1 MSEDQK
7 YRNELLNVA
16 KFAGMSVFGILFLNI
31 MGYIINI
38 IITRNV
44 EVEVF
49 GRFVL
54 SMRIVSY
61 LGLLSLLGFNIGSVK
76 FISQYFSLD
85 KHNEVL
91 GTMRFILKYVFVA
104 SIFFSTLAFFFSPLI
119 ANRIFNKPEIINILR
134 ILLIT
139 VPLTSLSSVFL
150 FSMRGLKLLKYEIL
164 SSRFLEPILRLL
176 LLLSFFYFGFKLK
189 GIILAQLILA
199 LFTLTFSGFF
209 LYHKYFKFIK
219 KKNPVVHKKELI
231 SFSFPLYLNAFLN
244 NTRQLLPIYLMGVF
258 LPSKEIGIFH
268 ICGKVAS
275 LITISLMS
283 LNIIFGPTMSGL
295 FARNEK
301 AILEKLLKTATK
313 WIFTISLG
321 MFFFLLIYAEPVLGI
336 FGAEYA
342 KGKSIL
348 IVLII
353 GQLVNVS
360 VGSNGQLLVMS
371 GRSKLALVN
380 SVIMFI
386 IMGIS
391 SIILIPKYGAFGA
404 AVALTITTILIN
416 VIRFFQVLILEKIH
430 PYKLSF
436 IKPII
441 AGISSFIVVKY
452 YASIISLSKI
462 YTITTGIIIYCLL
475 FVLILYILRFDEEDK
490 IIFEAV
496 KQKIKR

>member
-1 MSEDQK
+1 MSVDHK
-7 YRNELLNVA
+7 YRSELLNVA
-16 KFAGMSVFGILFLNI
+16 KFTGMSVFGILFLNI
-31 MGYIINI
+31 VGYVINI

-44 EVEVF
+44 EVELF

-61 LGLLSLLGFNIGSVK
+61 LGLLSMLGFRIGSVK

-91 GTMRFILKYVFVA
+91 GTIQFILKSVFMA
-104 SIFFSTLAFFFSPLI
+104 SIFFSALAFIFSPFI
-119 ANRIFNKPEIINILR
+119 ANKIFNKPEITNILR

-139 VPLTSLSSVFL
+139 VPLASVSWVFL
-150 FSMRGLKLLKYEIL
+150 ISMRGLKLLKYEIL
-164 SSRFLEPILRLL
+164 SSKFIEPILRLL
-176 LLLSFFYFGFKLK
+176 LLLSFFYFGLKLK
-189 GIILAQLILA
+189 GIIWTQLILT
-199 LFTLTFSGFF
+199 LFTLSFSGYFF
-209 LYHKYFKFIK
+209 YHKYFKFVK
-219 KKNPVVHKKELI
+219 KKTPVVHKKEII
-231 SFSFPLYLNAFLN
+231 SFSLPLYLNAFLN
-244 NTRQLLPIYLMGVF
+244 NTRNLLPIYLMGVF

-268 ICGKVAS
+268 ICGKVAA
-275 LITISLMS
+275 LIAISLMS

-301 AILEKLLKTATK
+301 AILEKLLKTTTK

-321 MFFFLLIYAEPVLGI
+321 MFFILLIYAEPVLGI

-353 GQLVNVS
+353 GQMVSVS

-371 GRSKLALVN
+371 GRSKLALIN

-391 SIILIPKYGAFGA
+391 SVILIPKFGAFGA
-404 AVALTITTILIN
+404 AIALTITTIIIN
-416 VIRFFQVLILEKIH
+416 VVRFFQVLILEKIH
-430 PYKLSF
+430 PYKRSF
-436 IKPII
+436 FKPII
-441 AGISSFIVVKY
+441 AGFSSFIFVKY
-452 YASIISLSKI
+452 YASYANLSNTLELIS
-462 YTITTGIIIYCLL
+462 GIMIYCVL
-475 FVLILYILRFDEEDK
+475 FVLILYFLRFDEEDK
-490 IIFEAV
+490 VIFDAV
-496 KQKIKR
+496 KQKINR

>member
-16 KFAGMSVFGILFLNI
+16 KFTGMSVFGIFFLNV
-31 MGYIINI
+31 MGYVINI
-38 IITRNV
+38 IITRNI
-44 EVEVF
+44 EVELF

-61 LGLLSLLGFNIGSVK
+61 LGLLSMLGFRIGSVR
-76 FISQYFSLD
+76 FISQYFSLN

-91 GTMRFILKYVFVA
+91 GTMKFILKSVFAA
-104 SIFFSTLAFFFSPLI
+104 SIFFSALAFVFSPLI
-119 ANRIFNKPEIINILR
+119 ANKVFNKPEITNIIR

-139 VPLTSLSSVFL
+139 VPLTSVSGVFL
-150 FSMRGLKLLKYEIL
+150 SSMRGLKLLKYEIL
-164 SSRFLEPILRLL
+164 SSRFIEPVLRLL
-176 LLLSFFYFGFKLK
+176 LLLSLFYFGYKLK
-189 GIILAQLILA
+189 GIIIAQLILA
-199 LFTLTFSGFF
+199 LFTLSFSGYF
-209 LYHKYFKFIK
+209 LYHKYFKFVK
-219 KKNPVVHKKELI
+219 KKTPVVHKKELI

-244 NTRQLLPIYLMGVF
+244 NTRELLPIYLMGVF

-268 ICGKVAS
+268 ICGKVAALISIS
-275 LITISLMS
+275 LIS

-301 AILEKLLKTATK
+301 TILEKLLKTATK

-321 MFFFLLIYAEPVLGI
+321 MFFILLIYAEPILSI

-348 IVLII
+348 LALII

-360 VGSNGQLLVMS
+360 AGSNGQLLVMS
-371 GRSKLALVN
+371 GRSKLALIN

-386 IMGIS
+386 IMGLS
-391 SIILIPKYGAFGA
+391 GVILIPKYGAFGSA
-404 AVALTITTILIN
+404 IALAITSIIIN
-416 VIRFFQVLILEKIH
+416 IIMFFQVLILEKIH
-430 PYKLSF
+430 PYKRNF

-441 AGISSFIVVKY
+441 AGISSFIFVKY
-452 YASIISLSKI
+452 YASLISLSTL
-462 YTITTGIIIYCLL
+462 YAITTGMIIYCLL
-475 FVLILYILRFDEEDK
+475 FILILYILRFDEEDK
-490 IIFEAV
+490 VIFDAV
-496 KQKIKR
+496 KQKLRR

>member
-7 YRNELLNVA
+7 YRSELLNVA
-16 KFAGMSVFGILFLNI
+16 KFTGMSVFGIFFLNI
-31 MGYIINI
+31 MGYVINI

-44 EVEVF
+44 EVELF

-54 SMRIVSY
+54 SIRIVSY
-61 LGLLSLLGFNIGSVK
+61 LSLLSLLGFNIGSVK

-91 GTMRFILKYVFVA
+91 GTMKFILKSVFIT
-104 SIFFSTLAFFFSPLI
+104 SIFFSVLAFIFSPFI
-119 ANRIFNKPEIINILR
+119 ATKLFHKPEITNILR

-139 VPLTSLSSVFL
+139 VPLTSVSGVFI

-164 SSRFLEPILRLL
+164 SSRFFEPILRLV
-176 LLLSFFYFGFKLK
+176 LLLSFFYFGYKLK
-189 GIILAQLILA
+189 GIIFAQLILA
-199 LFTLTFSGFF
+199 LFTLSFSGYF
-209 LYHKYFKFIK
+209 LYHKYFKFVK
-219 KKNPVVHKKELI
+219 KKTPVVHKKELI
-231 SFSFPLYLNAFLN
+231 SFSFPLYLNVFLN
-244 NTRQLLPIYLMGVF
+244 NTRELLPIYLMGVF

-268 ICGKVAS
+268 ICGKVAA
-275 LITISLMS
+275 LIAISLMS

-295 FARNEK
+295 FARDEK
-301 AILEKLLKTATK
+301 VILEKLLKTATK
-313 WIFTISLG
+313 WIFTISLCL
-321 MFFFLLIYAEPVLGI
+321 FFILLIYAEPILGI

-404 AVALTITTILIN
+404 AVALTITMIIIN
-416 VIRFFQVLILEKIH
+416 IIRLFQVFVLENIH

-441 AGISSFIVVKY
+441 AGISSFLIVKY
-452 YASIISLSKI
+452 YASFINLSKI
-462 YTITTGIIIYCLL
+462 YALTSGILIYCFLY
-475 FVLILYILRFDEEDK
+475 VLILYILRFEKEDK
-490 IIFEAV
+490 VIFNAV